1 MLAALLSS
9 VHAANLIRFLCEQ
22 HFTTHTFPIPTRHSL
37 GLRYDP
43 QQLPWKSLSLP
54 GLWWWWL
61 WWWWCRVGGEC
72 YYYVSRDRDDTWSEE
87 QHQDE
92 FCGRLTDQHGPRLT
106 FLPIAAHHNHH
117 YSTRTASMLRV
128 FSCPLRFGGALWTR
142 MPGHGLLMLVGK
154 NPKQTTPQH
163 FLGLQRCLWRELN
176 LKPLPM
182 AVQLLIGVRVWSG
195 LCSCLRIPRTI
206 AQAPY

>member
-37 GLRYDP
+37 ALRYDP

-72 YYYVSRDRDDTWSEE
+72 YYYVSRDRDDKWSEE

-92 FCGRLTDQHGPRLT
+92 FCALTPDDWPTSTAHVWHSYPSQHIIITIIRLEPRPCLECSHVPCDLGEPCELACRDMVFWCWLGRIRSRQRRN
-106 FLPIAAHHNHH
+106 I
-117 YSTRTASMLRV
+117 
-128 FSCPLRFGGALWTR
+128 
-142 MPGHGLLMLVGK
+142 
-154 NPKQTTPQH
+154 
-163 FLGLQRCLWRELN
+163 FLGLQRCLN